1 MPMLGW
7 FRQKGLSPFTGSTA
21 KKPNHIEI
29 ATGHGTQEKQKADW
43 YIPIGAL
50 LIAFD

>member
-1 MPMLGW
+1 MNPVE
-7 FRQKGLSPFTGSTA
+7 KGLTSYGFYRQEAQPF
-21 KKPNHIEI
+21 EI